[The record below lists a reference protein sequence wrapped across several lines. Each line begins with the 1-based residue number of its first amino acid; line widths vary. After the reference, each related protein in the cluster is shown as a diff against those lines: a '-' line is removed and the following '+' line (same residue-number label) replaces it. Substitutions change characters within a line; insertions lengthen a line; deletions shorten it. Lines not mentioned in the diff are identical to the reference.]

1 VHPILASIARFF
13 GRSDQPGI
21 DPRQVFERF
30 RQVLR
35 SNNRALEIIADL
47 GEKLSGNYI
56 FDRQYIEES
65 VEELIV
71 TLRASVDALN
81 QLDPDHQ
88 ELYPV
93 HARLTEHLRAVM
105 QREDDR
111 QGPRLL
117 DLEEID
123 PLQWGIVG
131 GKNAHIAELIHYLK
145 LDIPPG
151 FAITTRTYHELI
163 DHNGL
168 RPLVERGES
177 LWADPDKEAELE
189 EVRLRLAAAVADAV
203 PPPGLLEEL
212 AERLAALAAR
222 APQPF
227 TLAVRSSAQEEDLD
241 FSFAG
246 QFLSV
251 LNVAPEPA
259 AVFAAYRR
267 VAASLFSRTA
277 MDYRHWLF
285 PEDGRMSIGSGCQV
299 MIDSRVSGVAYST
312 DPGNPGGETMVIVG
326 TWGQGAGIVEGEYP
340 GDTFQLR
347 KGEPPEIGESLISR
361 KESGLYLAAGGG
373 LEVRALASEQR
384 HSPCLD
390 AAQLLELGKRVMQL
404 ENYFKRPQDIEWTFD
419 QQGRLYILQS
429 RPLLVPVTHDL
440 RRDLAE
446 ALKHYEVLVS
456 DLGQVAQQ
464 GIGSGPVHLVRRAE
478 DLEDFPDGAIL
489 VGRRDS
495 SQFAR
500 IMHRAAAIV
509 TEIGTPVSHMATLC
523 REMQVPCLVNVPGI
537 LKLVANGQEIT
548 VDAEDRRIFRGR
560 VKELFVY
567 QLSTTINLGAT
578 WEFRLLRRILNSVA
592 RLHLVDPLMDQFTP
606 ENCRTYHDLLRYI
619 HESAVITLVNM
630 GKDERSLLRHNLAR
644 RLELP
649 VPAGIMVID
658 IGGGLSPEAPS
669 DRVPFSALTSI
680 PFRAILH
687 GMLYPGVWHRATM
700 PVGFHDLMSSMLSV
714 PTDALEGQY
723 TGHNIAVV
731 SRNYVNLCFRFGY
744 HFNIIDAHCDERER
758 DNHIYFRFLGGATDL
773 TKRSRRAR
781 MIAEILTAF
790 DFNVRTR
797 GDLVIARAGNMLQS
811 EMERVLDILGRLV
824 GFTRQ
829 LDVRLDSE
837 AAVDYYVDAFLMGN
851 YSVVSGEEE
860 GK

>member
-1 VHPILASIARFF
+1 MHPFLVKIAQFF
-13 GRSDQPGI
+13 GREGRAKI
-21 DPRQVFERF
+21 DPRQIFELF
-30 RQVLR
+30 RKVLR

-47 GEKLSGNYI
+47 GEKLSGDYI

-71 TLRASVDALN
+71 TLHSSVVALN
-81 QLDPDHQ
+81 DLDPDHQ
-88 ELYPV
+88 ELYAV

-105 QREDDR
+105 LREDDR

-117 DLEEID
+117 DLEAID

-131 GKNAHIAELIHYLK
+131 GKIAHLAELLHYLK

-151 FAITTRTYHELI
+151 FVITTRTYHELI

-177 LWADPDKEAELE
+177 LWTEADGAAELE
-189 EVRLRLAAAVADAV
+189 EVRGRLAAAVAEAE
-203 PPPGLLEEL
+203 PPPGLLEGL
-212 AERLAALAAR
+212 GERLAILAAR
-222 APQPF
+222 VAMPF

-259 AVFAAYRR
+259 AVFAAYRN
-267 VAASLFSRTA
+267 VAASLFSSTA
-277 MDYRHWLF
+277 MEYRRILF
-285 PEDGRMSIGSGCQV
+285 PEDGRMSIAAGCQL

-312 DPGNPGGETMVIVG
+312 DPGHPGDETMYIVG
-326 TWGQGAGIVEGEYP
+326 TWGQGAGIVEGESP
-340 GDTFQLR
+340 GDNFLLHQ
-347 KGEPPEIGESLISR
+347 GNPPEIRKQLLSR
-361 KESGLYLAAGGG
+361 KERGLYLAAGGG
-373 LEVRALASEQR
+373 LEERALSPKLQEA
-384 HSPCLD
+384 PCLEE
-390 AAQLLELGKRVMQL
+390 AELLELGRRVMQL

-419 QQGRLYILQS
+419 QQGRLFILQS
-429 RPLLVPVTHDL
+429 RPLMVPVSQNL
-440 RRDLAE
+440 GRDLVK
-446 ALKHYEVLVS
+446 ALKSYEVLVADVGS
-456 DLGQVAQQ
+456 VAQQ
-464 GIGSGPVHLVRRAE
+464 GIGAGPVHVVRQDA
-478 DLEDFPDGAIL
+478 DLADFPDGAIL

-495 SQFAR
+495 SHFVR
-500 IMHRAAAIV
+500 VMHRAAAIV
-509 TEIGTPVSHMATLC
+509 TEIGSPVSHMSTLC
-523 REMQVPCLVNVPGI
+523 REMQVPCLVSVPGI
-537 LKLVANGQEIT
+537 LALVTNGQEIT
-548 VDAEDRRIFRGR
+548 VDAEDRCIFRGR
-560 VKELFVY
+560 VKELLAY
-567 QLSTTINLGAT
+567 QLSTSINLGAT
-578 WEFRLLRRILNSVA
+578 WEFRLLRRLLNSVS

-619 HESAVITLVNM
+619 HETAVITLVNM
-630 GKDERSLLRHNLAR
+630 GKDEHSLLRHNLAR

-658 IGGGLSPEAPS
+658 IGGGLSPEAPR

-687 GMLYPGVWHRATM
+687 GMLYPEVWHRATM

-723 TGHNIAVV
+723 SGHNIAVV

-773 TKRSRRAR
+773 TKRSRRSR
-781 MIAEILTAF
+781 LIAEILTAF

-797 GDLVIARAGNMLQS
+797 GDLVIARAGNMPQS

-837 AAVDYYVDAFLMGN
+837 AVVDYYVESFLMGN
-851 YSVVSGEEE
+851 YSVVSGE
-860 GK
+860 